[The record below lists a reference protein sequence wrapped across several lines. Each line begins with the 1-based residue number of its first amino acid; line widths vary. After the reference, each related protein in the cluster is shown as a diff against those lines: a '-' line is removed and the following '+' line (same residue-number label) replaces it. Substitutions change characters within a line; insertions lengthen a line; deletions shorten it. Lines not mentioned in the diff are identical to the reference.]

1 MIYNHP
7 LFVLLYKN
15 YDGKVFYLVTS
26 EEVKYNRKKY
36 MVGGKMKE
44 NKYDDEIFFEK
55 YSQMD
60 RSKKG
65 LAGSGE
71 LHELKK
77 MLPDFK
83 GKKVLDLGCGFG
95 WHCIYAME
103 QGADSAVGIDISS
116 KMLEEAKKKTK
127 FSNVEYIQ
135 MPIEDI
141 NFKADSFDV
150 VISSLAFHYVESFEN
165 ICKKVNNCLVKGGEF
180 IFSAEHPVF
189 TAQGREDWY
198 CDESGNILHWPVDSY
213 YLEGKRESVFLGEKV
228 EKYHKTLT
236 TYLNTLLKTGFEII
250 GIVEAQPS
258 EEMLKIIPEMKDELR
273 RPMMLLVSAKKK

>member
-1 MIYNHP
+1 
-7 LFVLLYKN
+7 
-15 YDGKVFYLVTS
+15 
-26 EEVKYNRKKY
+26 
-36 MVGGKMKE
+36 MKE

-65 LAGSGE
+65 LAGAGE
-71 LHELKK
+71 WHELKK

-141 NFKADSFDV
+141 NFEADSFDV

-228 EKYHKTLT
+228 VKYHKTLT
-236 TYLNTLLKTGFEII
+236 TYLNTLLKTGFEIT